1 MILCKLYQKFG
12 LCPSE
17 GKPKGRTGRWIVK
30 KLKIDSAIKEL
41 EKEHEIDI

>member
-1 MILCKLYQKFG
+1 VLCKLYQKFG
-12 LCPSE
+12 LCKSE

-30 KLKIDSAIKEL
+30 KLKIHKIESEL